1 MTNITFNCP
10 ECNSLLEVDESGAG
24 RQVNC
29 PQCFKPV
36 QIPIAAP
43 RTALAA
49 PPPVPSTAQPKT
61 PAGAIWSLVL
71 GILGLICFC
80 FGPLAAIPAVICGHI
95 TLGRI
100 KRSEGELTG
109 NGMALAGLITGYVGI
124 ALMLIWLPMMAA
136 IAIPSFVKA
145 RNESQKNCCINN
157 MRMMDAAKEQAAIEH
172 AWAIDKPILKG
183 SPEMQS
189 VLGYLGSHQLPAC
202 PAGGTYELNA
212 VGRPPTCNIPQHE
225 LPSP

>member
-10 ECNSLLEVDESGAG
+10 ECNSLLEVDASGAG

-29 PQCFKPV
+29 PQCSKLV
-36 QIPIAAP
+36 WIPIATP
-43 RTALAA
+43 RVALAA
-49 PPPVPSTAQPKT
+49 PPPVPPTAQPKT

-71 GILGLICFC
+71 GILGLICF
-80 FGPLAAIPAVICGHI
+80 GPLAAIPAVICGHI

-100 KRSEGELTG
+100 KRSGGELTG

-157 MRMMDAAKEQAAIEH
+157 LRMMNAAKEQTALEQ
-172 AWAIDKPILKG
+172 AWPIDKPIVKG

-189 VLGYLGSHQLPAC
+189 VLGYLISHQLPAC
-202 PAGGTYELNA
+202 PAGGTYGLNA